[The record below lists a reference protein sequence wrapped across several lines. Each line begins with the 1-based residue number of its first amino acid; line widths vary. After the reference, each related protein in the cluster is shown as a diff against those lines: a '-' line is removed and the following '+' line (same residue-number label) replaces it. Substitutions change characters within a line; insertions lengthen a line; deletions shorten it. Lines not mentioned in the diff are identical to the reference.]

1 MMNNESNEQFFA
13 LLAKNS
19 KVNERTGEVTV
30 TLRGAAKLCGVAHP
44 TLARMFSGSMDGF
57 KTPETE
63 AQYGVEGGSIGSS
76 SLVDS
81 LLAEGHNPYTFGQ
94 DGIPDTAI
102 TTMLFYYSIRAKV
115 TNETARKH
123 LELACKLGTRQLFHS
138 AHNVM
143 FLTEAQTMQV
153 HLPGEVYQHKVR
165 FTPEFYS
172 AVCDLFGR
180 DKMMKGYGGFIR
192 KWVYEWFPV
201 QVRDRI
207 ELLAEELTERSF
219 CKHQLFQPEGEL
231 MIQLMQHIGR
241 VTVLAKMSANPDE
254 FAKNMVKFVPKIEM
268 PKQLV
273 PTKKQKGL
281 AD

>member
-13 LLAKNS
+13 LLSKNS

-30 TLRGAAKLCGVAHP
+30 TLRGASRLCGVNHSA
-44 TLARMFSGSMDGF
+44 LVRMFSGNMEGS
-57 KTPETE
+57 KTSQNQS
-63 AQYGVEGGSIGSS
+63 QYGVEGGDIGS

-153 HLPGEVYQHKVR
+153 HLPGDVYQHKVR

-172 AVCDLFGR
+172 AICDLFGR

-207 ELLAEELTERSF
+207 ELLAEELTEKSF
-219 CKHQLFQPEGEL
+219 CKHQLFQPEGDL
-231 MIQLMQHIGR
+231 MRQLMQHIQT
-241 VTVLAKMSANPDE
+241 VTVLATISADPDE

-273 PTKKQKGL
+273 PTKKTKRL
-281 AD
+281 R